1 LAQPGGQTARQGN
14 LRIHGA
20 GKSEGTPMA
29 RKLKSFSRPKGGTL
43 KKSYEM
49 IIAKRRK
56 GTLEIQLNRPNR
68 LNAIN
73 EQMAEEIMHAMDA
86 VELDRKTMAVVLY
99 GDQRSFCAGAD
110 LGGFQDLP
118 EDRYDNYRARY
129 NQRKNRLLYRFFMN
143 YTKPVI
149 TAVEGYCLGGGF
161 ELAMMGDFIIASE
174 SASFG
179 LPEGKHSLIPGAGGT
194 QNLPRLIGAPL
205 AKELIW
211 TGRRITGAEAKEY
224 RIVNHVVEKG
234 KALSKV
240 RDIVEEM
247 KGVGPLAT
255 MMTKQSINRGMDMTL
270 QQGFMQEADMAY
282 MLSWSDDRQ
291 EGLRAFSE
299 RRKPD
304 FKGQ

>member
-1 LAQPGGQTARQGN
+1 
-14 LRIHGA
+14 
-20 GKSEGTPMA
+20 
-29 RKLKSFSRPKGGTL
+29 
-43 KKSYEM
+43 M

-56 GTLEIQLNRPNR
+56 GALEIQFNRPDR

-73 EQMAEEIMHAMDA
+73 EEMAEEIMHAMDA
-86 VELDRKTMAVVLY
+86 VELDRKIIAVVLS

-149 TAVEGYCLGGGF
+149 SAVEGYCLGGGF
-161 ELAMMGDFIIASE
+161 EMAMMGDIIIASE

-179 LPEGKHSLIPGAGGT
+179 LPEGRHSLIPGAGGT

-205 AKELIW
+205 AKEMIW
-211 TGRRITGAEAKEY
+211 TGRRISGAEAKEY
-224 RIVNHVVEKG
+224 RIVNHVVEQG
-234 KALSKV
+234 KALAKV
-240 RDIVEEM
+240 REIVEEM

-255 MMTKQSINRGMDMTL
+255 MMTKQTINRGMDMTL
-270 QQGFMQEADMAY
+270 QQGFLQEADLAY
-282 MLSWSDDRQ
+282 MLSWSDDRT
-291 EGLRAFSE
+291 EGLKAFSE
-299 RRKPD
+299 RRKPN

>member
-1 LAQPGGQTARQGN
+1 
-14 LRIHGA
+14 
-20 GKSEGTPMA
+20 MA

-43 KKSYEM
+43 KKSYNM

-56 GTLEIQLNRPNR
+56 GALEIQFNRPDR

-73 EQMAEEIMHAMDA
+73 EEMAEEIMHAMDA
-86 VELDRKTMAVVLY
+86 VELDRKIIAVVLS

-149 TAVEGYCLGGGF
+149 SAVEGYCLGGGF
-161 ELAMMGDFIIASE
+161 EMAMMGDIIIASE

-179 LPEGKHSLIPGAGGT
+179 LPEGRHSLIPGAGGT

-205 AKELIW
+205 AKEMIW
-211 TGRRITGAEAKEY
+211 TGRRISGAEAKEY
-224 RIVNHVVEKG
+224 RIVNHVVEQG
-234 KALSKV
+234 KALVKV
-240 RDIVEEM
+240 REIVEEM
-247 KGVGPLAT
+247 KVVGPLAT
-255 MMTKQSINRGMDMTL
+255 MMTKQTINRGMDMTL
-270 QQGFMQEADMAY
+270 QQGFLQEADLAY
-282 MLSWSDDRQ
+282 MLSWSDDRT
-291 EGLRAFSE
+291 EGLKAFSE
-299 RRKPD
+299 RRKPN

>member
-1 LAQPGGQTARQGN
+1 
-14 LRIHGA
+14 
-20 GKSEGTPMA
+20 
-29 RKLKSFSRPKGGTL
+29 
-43 KKSYEM
+43 M

-56 GTLEIQLNRPNR
+56 GTLEIQLDRPDW

-73 EQMAEEIMHAMDA
+73 EQMAEEIMHVMDA
-86 VELDRKTMAVVLY
+86 VELDRKIMAVVLY
-99 GDQRSFCAGAD
+99 GDERSFSAGAD

-149 TAVEGYCLGGGF
+149 TAVEGYRLGGGF
-161 ELAMMGDFIIASE
+161 EMAMMGDFIVASE
-174 SASFG
+174 GASFG

-211 TGRRITGAEAKEY
+211 TGRRISGAEAKEY

-234 KALSKV
+234 KALAKV
-240 RDIVEEM
+240 REIVEEM
-247 KGVGPLAT
+247 RGVGPLAT
-255 MMTKQSINRGMDMTL
+255 MMTKQSINRGVDMTL
-270 QQGFMQEADMAY
+270 QQGFMQEADLAY

>member
-1 LAQPGGQTARQGN
+1 
-14 LRIHGA
+14 
-20 GKSEGTPMA
+20 MA

-43 KKSYEM
+43 KKSYNM

-56 GTLEIQLNRPNR
+56 GALEIQFNRPDR

-73 EQMAEEIMHAMDA
+73 EEMAEEIMHAMDA
-86 VELDRKTMAVVLY
+86 VELDRKIIAVVLS

-149 TAVEGYCLGGGF
+149 SAVEGYCLGGGF
-161 ELAMMGDFIIASE
+161 EMAMMGDIIIASE

-179 LPEGKHSLIPGAGGT
+179 LPEGRHSLIPGAGGT

-205 AKELIW
+205 AKEMIW
-211 TGRRITGAEAKEY
+211 TGRRISGAEAKEY
-224 RIVNHVVEKG
+224 RIVNHVVEQG
-234 KALSKV
+234 KALVKV
-240 RDIVEEM
+240 REIVEEM

-255 MMTKQSINRGMDMTL
+255 MMTKQTINRGMDMTL
-270 QQGFMQEADMAY
+270 QQGFLQEADLAY
-282 MLSWSDDRQ
+282 MLSWSDDRT
-291 EGLRAFSE
+291 EGLKAFSE
-299 RRKPD
+299 RRKPN